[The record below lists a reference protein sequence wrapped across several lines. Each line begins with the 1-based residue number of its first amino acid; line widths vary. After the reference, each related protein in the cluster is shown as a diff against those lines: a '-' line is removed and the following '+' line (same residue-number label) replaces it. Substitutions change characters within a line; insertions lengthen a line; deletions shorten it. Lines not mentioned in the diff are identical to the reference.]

1 MSGIACGIS
10 DGLGFG
16 FNARAALMTRGLDE
30 LSRLAVKCG
39 ANPLT
44 LAGLSGVGDLILTCT
59 GDLSRN
65 PEKVGVECHIIEGIY
80 KVIHEGADP
89 LEIVASNMSRPLK
102 PEVSPI
108 ISEAY
113 LHH

>member
-1 MSGIACGIS
+1 MFRRNRTVGVRLGKGEKLEDIQNSMS
-10 DGLGFG
+10 
-16 FNARAALMTRGLDE
+16 
-30 LSRLAVKCG
+30 AVAEG
-39 ANPLT
+39 
-44 LAGLSGVGDLILTCT
+44 ILTSKSAHH
-59 GDLSRN
+59 LA
-65 PEKVGVECHIIEGIY
+65 EKFGVECHIIEGIY
-80 KVIHEGADP
+80 KVSLQKYKYPWDSFSDNMSIFLVQVIHEGADP